1 LVIQKAIAG
10 RAKDLQHVE
19 ALLIAQFNKLD
30 YEYIESWLI
39 QFAEALEQPGLV
51 GDYHKLRDQATT
63 IHHQYH
69 E

>member
-1 LVIQKAIAG
+1 MQ
-10 RAKDLQHVE
+10 DVE

-51 GDYHKLRDQATT
+51 GDYHKLLDQATT